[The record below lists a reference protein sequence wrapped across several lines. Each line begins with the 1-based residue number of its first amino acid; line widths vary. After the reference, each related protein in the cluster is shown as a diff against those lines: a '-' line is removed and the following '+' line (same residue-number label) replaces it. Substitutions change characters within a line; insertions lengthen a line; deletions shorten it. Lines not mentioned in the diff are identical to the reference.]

1 LIPPPDLDVQP
12 AADPTLR
19 LSRHDRRRRR
29 RKGALADSIRGFVR
43 VIRSLPRSLLRSL
56 AKRFAI
62 ALAISLPLVV
72 SGVVAVNVVIDRKID
87 SIPRVKV
94 KTAENTDPG
103 EPANFLLIGS
113 DTRGFGETPEERQ
126 AFGDTS
132 AEGGQRSDTLMVI
145 HVDPRAKTGYFVS
158 FPRDLV
164 VDIPGLG
171 RQKINAAFNTG
182 DPNTAPQRVV
192 NTLAQN
198 FDILIQHY
206 LEVNFAG
213 FKGIVDAMG
222 GVPIYF
228 EAPARDKHS
237 GFEFIP
243 FNFKPG
249 CYTLDGSQAL
259 NYARSRYYEEYTEG
273 DWHQDPRS
281 DLGRID
287 RQQRFMKRLATEAFR
302 QSLRSPLAANDI
314 VDKTIP
320 KLKADEN
327 LNRDDIN
334 KLITSF
340 RTVDPND
347 PNSLQMVTLPTV
359 EASSSS
365 LGSTQQLAPD
375 ADTVLAPLRGSGPPP
390 AQQQAG
396 PKPPEIRVRVFNASG
411 QPGLATR
418 TGTELQQRGFVI
430 AGTANES
437 RVSATQIHYRPGSLD
452 KARVVQSYFGGVG
465 RLIEDKAVVEADV
478 ALVLG
483 HDFKAVTPPPNGAA
497 PGSTAAPAPAST
509 SPPATTAGRS
519 PEQKGKQPA
528 PPPDPTQCA

>member
-1 LIPPPDLDVQP
+1 
-12 AADPTLR
+12 
-19 LSRHDRRRRR
+19 
-29 RKGALADSIRGFVR
+29 VR
-43 VIRSLPRSLLRSL
+43 VVRSFPRSFLRVM
-56 AKRFAI
+56 AGRFAI
-62 ALAISLPLVV
+62 ALAVSLPLVV

-103 EPANFLLIGS
+103 EPANFVLIGS

-145 HVDPRAKTGYFVS
+145 HVDPRAKTGYLVS

-171 RQKINAAFNTG
+171 KQKINAAFNAG
-182 DPNTAPQRVV
+182 PQRVLD
-192 NTLAQN
+192 TLRQN

-206 LEVNFAG
+206 LEVDFAG
-213 FKGIVDAMG
+213 FKSIVDAMG

-228 EAPARDKHS
+228 EAPARDQHS

-273 DWHQDPRS
+273 DWHEDPRS

-314 VDKTIP
+314 ADKTIP

-334 KLITSF
+334 KLIRSF

-365 LGSTQQLAPD
+365 LGSTLQLAPD

-390 AQQQAG
+390 TQQQPG

-411 QPGLATR
+411 QTGLATR
-418 TGTELQQRGFVI
+418 TGTELQRLGFVI
-430 AGTANES
+430 AGTGNES
-437 RVSATQIHYRPGSLD
+437 RVSATQINYRPGSLD
-452 KARVVQSYFGGVG
+452 KARGVRSYLGGVG

-483 HDFKAVTPPPNGAA
+483 QDFKAVTPPPNAAA